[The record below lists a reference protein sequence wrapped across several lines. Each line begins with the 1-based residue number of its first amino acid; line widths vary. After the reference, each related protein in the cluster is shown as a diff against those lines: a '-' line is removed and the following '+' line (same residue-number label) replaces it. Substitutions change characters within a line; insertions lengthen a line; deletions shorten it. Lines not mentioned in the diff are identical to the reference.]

1 MIEVKIC
8 GIRTPEALDA
18 ALDEGAD
25 FVGFVFFPPSP
36 RHLTLAEGAALAAR
50 VRGRAGIVVL
60 TVDAIPVEIDNV
72 LAAMKPDVLQL
83 HGMET
88 AIEAASLRGR
98 VGAVWKA
105 APVSGVADVR
115 RAAEA
120 YPAVD
125 RLVFDARP
133 PEGATRP
140 GGNGRAFRWNVFN
153 GLALQKPF
161 VLSGG
166 LNADNVAAAIHQS
179 GARAVDV
186 SSGVEV
192 APGVKDPDRI
202 AAFLRAAR
210 AVVRQ
215 PESVAP

>member
-8 GIRTPEALDA
+8 GIRTPDALDA
-18 ALDEGAD
+18 ALEAGAD
-25 FVGFVFFPPSP
+25 FVGLVFFPPSP

-60 TVDAIPVEIDNV
+60 TVDATPVEIDDM
-72 LAAMKPDVLQL
+72 LAAVKPDVMQL

-88 AIEAASLRGR
+88 AIEAAALRGR

-105 APVSGVADVR
+105 APVSSAPDVR
-115 RAAEA
+115 RAADS

-153 GLALQKPF
+153 GLDLPKPF

-166 LNADNVAAAIHQS
+166 LNADNVATAIHQS

-186 SSGVEV
+186 SSGVE
-192 APGVKDPDRI
+192 ASPGVKDLDQI
-202 AAFLRAAR
+202 KAFVRAAR
-210 AVVRQ
+210 AAARQ
-215 PESVAP
+215 PQRVST